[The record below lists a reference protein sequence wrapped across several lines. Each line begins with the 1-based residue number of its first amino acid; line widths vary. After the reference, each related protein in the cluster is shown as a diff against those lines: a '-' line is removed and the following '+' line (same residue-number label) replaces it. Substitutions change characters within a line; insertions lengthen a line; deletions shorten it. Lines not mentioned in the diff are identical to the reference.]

1 MDSIEVKKNI
11 PVKGNYN
18 VIVAGGG
25 VAGVAAAVSASRM
38 GKKVL
43 LIEKT
48 ICLGGLAT
56 IGLINLFVPLCNGR
70 GVQIIKGMAEELL
83 QLSVKYG
90 YDSIPD
96 CWKNGTPTKDGPRYV
111 TRYSIPIFIL
121 ALTEFIKNEGVSILY
136 DSVVSDV
143 IMEGGHCKG
152 VVVVNK
158 SGYEYYTAD
167 MFVDTTG
174 DGDLMYRG
182 GVPTVQGK
190 NFHTFSMHGVDIE
203 ECKKAAESGS
213 LGVLQH
219 WVSGGTANLYGGG
232 HPEGK
237 PCWLG
242 TTSEDVT
249 NYVVENHI
257 EALEKL
263 KKDKD
268 KAARDV
274 LRIPTMPQFRTTRH
288 IDGNYTL
295 KETDT
300 YRHFDDSVG
309 AICDFDRRDY
319 LYEIPFGTLVR
330 DGFDNIITAGRSAA
344 GEGYAWD
351 VLRVIPPAIISGQ
364 AAGVACALALDENKP
379 VYGADIEKIQKTLA
393 AQNVMIHFDDALIPN
408 EGEASTAADD
418 NIGHF

>member
-1 MDSIEVKKNI
+1 MKKSI
-11 PVKGNYN
+11 PVKGSYD

-38 GKKVL
+38 GKKVM

-90 YDSIPD
+90 YDTIPD

-111 TRYSIPIFIL
+111 TRFSVPIFIL
-121 ALTEFIKNEGVSILY
+121 ALTELIQNEGVSILF
-136 DSVVSDV
+136 DSVVADAV
-143 IMEGGHCKG
+143 MEGNHCKG
-152 VVVVNK
+152 VVVANK
-158 SGYEYYTAD
+158 SGYEYYTAS

-174 DGDLMYRG
+174 DGDLMYWA

-190 NFHTFSMHGVDIE
+190 NYHSFFMHGADTDLCE
-203 ECKKAAESGS
+203 RTAQRKDFG
-213 LGVLQH
+213 LLQRNMA
-219 WVSGGTANLYGGG
+219 GGDANLYGGG

-237 PCWLG
+237 PFWLG
-242 TTSEDVT
+242 TNAQDVT
-249 NYVVENHI
+249 NYVVENHL

-263 KKDKD
+263 KQDKD

-295 KETDT
+295 KETDA
-300 YRHFDDSVG
+300 YRHFADSVG
-309 AICDFDRRDY
+309 AICDFDRRDF
-319 LYEIPFGTLVR
+319 LYEIPFSTLVR
-330 DGFDNIITAGRSAA
+330 DGYDNIITAGRSAA
-344 GEGYAWD
+344 GEGYGWD

-364 AAGVACALALDENKP
+364 AAGVACAQALDEKKAI
-379 VYGADIEKIQKTLA
+379 YGADIAGLQKTLA
-393 AQNVMIHFDDALIPN
+393 AQNVMIHFDDGLIPK
-408 EGEASTAADD
+408 EGEESSVCDD
-418 NIGHF
+418 IGHF